1 MPVDTLKIDKSF
13 VDGILN
19 NSDKDNWL
27 VQDIIQIAKHME
39 MICLAEGAES
49 REQVDLL
56 KKWGCEYIQGYYFS
70 KPIPIVDYVS
80 LLLEQNK

>member
-1 MPVDTLKIDKSF
+1 
-13 VDGILN
+13 
-19 NSDKDNWL
+19 
-27 VQDIIQIAKHME
+27 ME